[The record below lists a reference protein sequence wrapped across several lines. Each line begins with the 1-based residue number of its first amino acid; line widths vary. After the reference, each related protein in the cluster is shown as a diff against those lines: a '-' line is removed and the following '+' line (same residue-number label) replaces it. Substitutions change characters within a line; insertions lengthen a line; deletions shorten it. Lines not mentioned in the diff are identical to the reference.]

1 VRLLPVSVILLVIPC
16 LSRASTLDDMELRSN
31 VETAI
36 RGTAQTAS
44 LHLKIRVED
53 AVAIPEG
60 LVHDLNQA
68 DDVMTLA
75 AKVKGIRRVD
85 RSQLRL
91 EFPATLDDQVAARV
105 ERSLFEIPKYAS
117 STIKVAVGGGVVT
130 LTGGIKNAA
139 WRAEI
144 RRICGAI
151 DGVADLVDELV
162 TPDTPDEKIQKVLD
176 GVFGIR
182 ATPRFPGRVSAIVTT
197 GVVALE
203 GHVPRLHD
211 KLVAERAAFGINGV
225 HRVDNGLTLESG
237 TAIRVIHP

>member
-1 VRLLPVSVILLVIPC
+1 VRLLVLPAILLVVHS
-16 LSRASTLDDMELRSN
+16 LSRAGTLDDMDLRSN

-36 RGTAQTAS
+36 RGTAQTAT

-60 LVHDLNQA
+60 PVHDLNQA
-68 DDVMTLA
+68 DDVVTLA

-91 EFPATLDDQVAARV
+91 EFPSTLDDQVAARV
-105 ERSLFEIPKYAS
+105 ERSIFEIPKYSTS
-117 STIKVAVGGGVVT
+117 SIKVAVTAGVVT

-139 WRAEI
+139 WRQEI
-144 RRICGAI
+144 RRICGAL
-151 DGVADLVDELV
+151 DGVADLVDEMV

-182 ATPRFPGRVSAIVTT
+182 VTPRFPGRVSAIVTA

-203 GHVPRLHD
+203 GHVPRLND
-211 KLVAERAAFGINGV
+211 RLVAERTAFGINGV
-225 HRVDNGLTLESG
+225 RRVDNGLTLESG
-237 TAIRVIHP
+237 TAIRVIKP